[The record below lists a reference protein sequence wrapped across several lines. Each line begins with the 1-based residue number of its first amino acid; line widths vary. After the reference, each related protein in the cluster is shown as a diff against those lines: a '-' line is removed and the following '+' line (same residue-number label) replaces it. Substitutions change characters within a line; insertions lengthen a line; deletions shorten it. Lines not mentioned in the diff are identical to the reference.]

1 MDAIA
6 IAPGSALPW
15 PLVLFLALGSACGG
29 GVGVAAWAS
38 TAMHAAAAH
47 PIVQSA
53 ASRGIVQLASA
64 WTSCTGSWSAW
75 RWSLAAVGALASL
88 AAAFVAGAVCGGA
101 MAWASSHLW
110 PRCRDM
116 PDTLAALS
124 ALAEQLEDGGPSA
137 AEAAASHLGLPDRT
151 GLCVARALASGSAR
165 TGGSSGAAT
174 RCRPPPLVDIRD
186 SGERW
191 MRRRILLDQA

>member
-1 MDAIA
+1 MDALA

-29 GVGVAAWAS
+29 GVGIAAWAS

-75 RWSLAAVGALASL
+75 RWGLAALGVFASL
-88 AAAFVAGAVCGGA
+88 GAAFVAGAVCGGA
-101 MAWASSHLW
+101 MAWASNSLW
-110 PRCRDM
+110 PRRREA
-116 PDTLAALS
+116 PDTIAALS
-124 ALAEQLEDGGPSA
+124 ALAEKLEQSGTSA
-137 AEAAASHLGLPDRT
+137 AEAAASHLGLPTEKVIVWRAQWRQAVRGPEAPALQRRT
-151 GLCVARALASGSAR
+151 AG
-165 TGGSSGAAT
+165 
-174 RCRPPPLVDIRD
+174 
-186 SGERW
+186 
-191 MRRRILLDQA
+191 RRR